1 MAKVRQT
8 ERIRAYILDN
18 VEAHPQDIA
27 RATSE
32 RFGVSRSAVSKHLR
46 SLVDGGFLESNG
58 TTSARRYS
66 LRKILDESWVFKVDE
81 IEEDRVWRE
90 YVRPHL
96 KELPENIYGICY
108 FGFTEMLNNVIDHSE
123 SKEARVHLSRT
134 ATNITIDV
142 IDAGVGIFRKIQS
155 EFDLHDPRHA
165 LLELSKG
172 KLTTDEAR
180 HTGEGIFYTS
190 RMFDRFSIIS
200 GTLCFIRENDE
211 DDWLIETSEGE
222 SLQGTIIR
230 LAINTKTRRTP
241 EEIYEQFAAGDE
253 GFDFSRT
260 HVPLQLLLYEG
271 EELISRSQAKRLLMR
286 LDGFREVLLDFKG
299 IQRIGQAFAD
309 EIFRVYKNAH
319 PQVEVIVVRA
329 TEHVQQMIDRARR
342 R

>member
-1 MAKVRQT
+1 MVKIRQT
-8 ERIRAYILDN
+8 EEIREYILN
-18 VEAHPQDIA
+18 SVEAHPQHIA
-27 RATSE
+27 RMTSE
-32 RFGVSRSAVSKHLR
+32 RFGISRPAVSKHLR
-46 SLVDGGFLESNG
+46 SLIEGGFLETSG
-58 TTSARRYS
+58 STSARRYS
-66 LRKILDESWVFKVDE
+66 LRKILDENWRFKVDE

-90 YVRPHL
+90 NVRSHL
-96 KELPENIYGICY
+96 KELPENIFDICY
-108 FGFTEMLNNVIDHSE
+108 YGFTEMLNNVIDHSE
-123 SKEARVHLSRT
+123 SEEALVHLSRT
-134 ATNITIDV
+134 ATNLTINV
-142 IDAGVGIFRKIQS
+142 IDAGVGIFKKIQA

-180 HTGEGIFYTS
+180 HTGEGIFFTS
-190 RMFDRFSIIS
+190 RMFDKFTIVS

-230 LAINTKTRRTP
+230 LEIKTKTQRTSL
-241 EEIYEQFAAGDE
+241 EVFEKFAAGEEDL
-253 GFDFSRT
+253 DFSRT

-299 IQRIGQAFAD
+299 LKRIGQAFAD
-309 EIFRVYKNAH
+309 EIFRVYKNTH
-319 PQVEVIVVRA
+319 PHVEIVDVGA
-329 TEHVQQMIDRARR
+329 TEHVQQMINRARR

>member
-8 ERIRAYILDN
+8 ERIREYILDN
-18 VEAHPQDIA
+18 VEKHSRDIA
-27 RATSE
+27 RVTSE

-46 SLVDGGFLESNG
+46 SLVDGSFLESSG
-58 TTSARRYS
+58 TTSARRYT
-66 LRKILDESWVFKVDE
+66 LRKILDENWRFKVDE

-142 IDAGVGIFRKIQS
+142 MDAGVGIFRKIQT

-172 KLTTDEAR
+172 KLTTDEEK

-190 RMFDRFSIIS
+190 RMFDRFTIIS
-200 GTLCFIRENDE
+200 GTLCFLRENDE

-230 LAINTKTRRTP
+230 LAINTKTRRTSL
-241 EEIYEQFAAGDE
+241 EIFEKFAAGEEDL
-253 GFDFSRT
+253 DFSRT

-309 EIFRVYKNAH
+309 EIFRVYKNTH
-319 PQVEVIVVRA
+319 PQVSIIYVRA
-329 TEHVQQMIDRARR
+329 NKEVEQMINGARNR
-342 R
+342 

>member
-46 SLVDGGFLESNG
+46 SLVDGGFLESSG
-58 TTSARRYS
+58 TTSARRYT

-81 IEEDRVWRE
+81 IEEDRVWRK
-90 YVRPHL
+90 YVRPRL

-134 ATNITIDV
+134 ATDITIDV

-172 KLTTDEAR
+172 KLTTDETR
-180 HTGEGIFYTS
+180 HTGEGIFFTS

-200 GTLCFIRENDE
+200 GTLCFIRENEE

-222 SLQGTIIR
+222 SLPGTIIR
-230 LAINTKTRRTP
+230 LEIKTKTQRTP
-241 EEIYEQFAAGDE
+241 EEIYEKFAAGDE
-253 GFDFSRT
+253 GFEFSRT

-286 LDGFREVLLDFKG
+286 LDGFREVLLDFKR

-319 PQVEVIVVRA
+319 PQVEIIAIGA

>member
-8 ERIRAYILDN
+8 ERIREYILDN
-18 VEAHPQDIA
+18 VEKHSRDIA
-27 RATSE
+27 RVTSE
-32 RFGVSRSAVSKHLR
+32 RFGISRSAVSKHLR
-46 SLVDGGFLESNG
+46 SLVDGGFLESSG
-58 TTSARRYS
+58 TTSARKYT
-66 LRKILDESWVFKVDE
+66 LRKILDESWRFKVDE

-90 YVRPHL
+90 YVRPHM

-142 IDAGVGIFRKIQS
+142 MDAGVGIFRKIQT

-172 KLTTDEAR
+172 KLTTDEEK

-190 RMFDRFSIIS
+190 RMFDKFTIVS
-200 GTLCFIRENDE
+200 GTLCFLRENDE

-230 LAINTKTRRTP
+230 LAINTKTRRTSL
-241 EEIYEQFAAGDE
+241 EIFEKFAAGEEDL
-253 GFDFSRT
+253 DFSRT

-309 EIFRVYKNAH
+309 EIFRVYKNTH
-319 PQVEVIVVRA
+319 PQVSIIYVRA
-329 TEHVQQMIDRARR
+329 TKEVEQMINRARR

>member
-8 ERIRAYILDN
+8 ERIREYILNN
-18 VEAHPQDIA
+18 VEKHPQDIA
-27 RATSE
+27 RVTSE

-46 SLVDGGFLESNG
+46 SLVDGGFLESSG
-58 TTSARRYS
+58 TTSARRYA

-90 YVRPHL
+90 HVRPRL
-96 KELPENIYGICY
+96 KELPENIFGICY

-142 IDAGVGIFRKIQS
+142 IDAGIGIFRKIQS

-222 SLQGTIIR
+222 SLRGTIIR

-241 EEIYEQFAAGDE
+241 EEIYEKFAAGDE

-299 IQRIGQAFAD
+299 IRRIGQAFAD

-319 PQVEVIVVRA
+319 PQVEVIAIGA
-329 TEHVQQMIDRARR
+329 TEHVQQMIDRARSR
-342 R
+342 

>member
-18 VEAHPQDIA
+18 VEKHPQDIA

-46 SLVDGGFLESNG
+46 SLVDGGFLESSG

-66 LRKILDESWVFKVDE
+66 LRKILDESWMFKVDE

-96 KELPENIYGICY
+96 KELPENVYGICY

-134 ATNITIDV
+134 ATSITIDV
-142 IDAGVGIFRKIQS
+142 IDAGVGIFRKIQA

-200 GTLCFIRENDE
+200 GALCFIRENDE

-222 SLQGTIIR
+222 SLPGTIIR
-230 LAINTKTRRTP
+230 LAINTKTRRTSL
-241 EEIYEQFAAGDE
+241 EVFERFAAGEEDL
-253 GFDFSRT
+253 DFSRT

-299 IQRIGQAFAD
+299 IRRIGQAFAD

-319 PQVEVIVVRA
+319 PQVEIIAIGA

>member
-8 ERIRAYILDN
+8 EEIREYILN
-18 VEAHPQDIA
+18 SVEAHPQDIA
-27 RATSE
+27 RVMSD

-46 SLVDGGFLESNG
+46 SLVDGGFLESSG

-66 LRKILDESWVFKVDE
+66 LRKILDESWRFKVDE

-90 YVRPHL
+90 YVRPHM
-96 KELPENIYGICY
+96 KELPENIFGICY

-142 IDAGVGIFRKIQS
+142 IDAGIGIFRKIQS

-222 SLQGTIIR
+222 SLPGTIIR
-230 LAINTKTRRTP
+230 LEIKTKTQRTP
-241 EEIYEQFAAGDE
+241 EEIYEKFAAGDE

-319 PQVEVIVVRA
+319 PQVEIIAIGA
-329 TEHVQQMIDRARR
+329 TEHVQQMIDRAKRR
-342 R
+342 

>member
-8 ERIRAYILDN
+8 ERIREYILDN
-18 VEAHPQDIA
+18 VEKHSRDIA
-27 RATSE
+27 RVTSE

-46 SLVDGGFLESNG
+46 SLVDGGFLESSG

-66 LRKILDESWVFKVDE
+66 LRKILDENWRFKVDE

-96 KELPENIYGICY
+96 TELPENIYGICY

-142 IDAGVGIFRKIQS
+142 MDAGVGIFRKIQT

-172 KLTTDEAR
+172 KLTTDEEK

-190 RMFDRFSIIS
+190 RMFDKFTIVS
-200 GTLCFIRENDE
+200 GTLCFLRENDE

-241 EEIYEQFAAGDE
+241 EEIYEKFTAGDE

-309 EIFRVYKNAH
+309 EIFRVYKNTH
-319 PQVEVIVVRA
+319 PQVSIIYVRA
-329 TEHVQQMIDRARR
+329 NKEVEQMINRARNR
-342 R
+342 

>member
-8 ERIRAYILDN
+8 ERIREYILDN
-18 VEAHPQDIA
+18 VEGHPQDIA
-27 RATSE
+27 RVTSE
-32 RFGVSRSAVSKHLR
+32 KFGVSRSAVSKHLR
-46 SLVDGGFLESNG
+46 SLVDGGFLKSSG

-66 LRKILDESWVFKVDE
+66 LRKILDESWRFKVDE

-96 KELPENIYGICY
+96 KELSENIYGICY

-123 SKEARVHLSRT
+123 SKEARIHLSRT

-172 KLTTDEAR
+172 KLTTDEEK

-190 RMFDRFSIIS
+190 RMFDKFTIVS
-200 GTLCFIRENDE
+200 GTLCFLRENDE
-211 DDWLIETSEGE
+211 DDWLIETTEGE
-222 SLQGTIIR
+222 NLRGTLIR
-230 LAINTKTRRTP
+230 LEIKTKTRRTP
-241 EEIYEQFAAGDE
+241 EEIYEKFAAGDE

-260 HVPLQLLLYEG
+260 HVPLQLLLDEG

-286 LDGFREVLLDFKG
+286 LDGFKEVLLDFKG
-299 IQRIGQAFAD
+299 IKRVGQAFAD
-309 EIFRVYKNAH
+309 EIFRVYRNAH
-319 PQVEVIVVRA
+319 PQVEIIAIGA
-329 TEHVQQMIDRARR
+329 TDNVQQMIDRVRR

>member
-8 ERIRAYILDN
+8 ERIREYILDN
-18 VEAHPQDIA
+18 VEKHPQDIA
-27 RATSE
+27 RVTSE

-46 SLVDGGFLESNG
+46 SLVEGGFVSAIG
-58 TTSARRYS
+58 STSARKYS
-66 LRKILDESWVFKVDE
+66 LRKILDERFRFEVNE
-81 IEEDRVWRE
+81 IEEDILWHEKMSPLLRDISKNVTS
-90 YVRPHL
+90 
-96 KELPENIYGICY
+96 ICN
-108 FGFTEMLNNVIDHSE
+108 FGFTEMVNNVIDHSE
-123 SKEARVHLSRT
+123 SEKIWFRLSRT

-142 IDAGVGIFRKIQS
+142 IDAGIGIFKKIQA
-155 EFDLHDPRHA
+155 EFGLYDPRHS

-172 KLTTDEAR
+172 KLTTDEEK

-200 GTLCFIRENDE
+200 GTLCFVRRNDA
-211 DDWLIETSEGE
+211 DDWLIETSDRR
-222 SLQGTIIR
+222 SFQGTWIGLEIK
-230 LAINTKTRRTP
+230 IKTQRTP
-241 EEIYEQFAAGDE
+241 KEIYEKFAAGDE

-309 EIFRVYKNAH
+309 EIFRVYQNAH
-319 PQVEVIVVRA
+319 PQVEVMAIGA

>member
-1 MAKVRQT
+1 MVKIRQT
-8 ERIRAYILDN
+8 EEIREYILN
-18 VEAHPQDIA
+18 SVEAHPQHIA
-27 RATSE
+27 RMTSE
-32 RFGVSRSAVSKHLR
+32 RFGISRPAVSKHLR
-46 SLVDGGFLESNG
+46 SLIEGGFLEASG
-58 TTSARRYS
+58 STSARRYS
-66 LRKILDESWVFKVDE
+66 LRRILDESWRFKVDE

-90 YVRPHL
+90 NVRPHL
-96 KELPENIYGICY
+96 KELPENIFDICY
-108 FGFTEMLNNVIDHSE
+108 YGFTEMLNNVIDHSE
-123 SKEARVHLSRT
+123 SEEALVHLSRT
-134 ATNITIDV
+134 ATNLTINV
-142 IDAGVGIFRKIQS
+142 IDAGVGIFKKIQA

-190 RMFDRFSIIS
+190 RMFDKFTIVS

-230 LAINTKTRRTP
+230 LEIKTKTQRTSLEVFEKFTAG
-241 EEIYEQFAAGDE
+241 EEDL
-253 GFDFSRT
+253 DFSRT

-271 EELISRSQAKRLLMR
+271 EELISRSQAKRLLIR

-299 IQRIGQAFAD
+299 IKRIGQAFAD
-309 EIFRVYKNAH
+309 EIFRVYKNTH
-319 PQVEVIVVRA
+319 PQVEIIDIGA
-329 TEHVQQMIDRARR
+329 TEHVQQMINRARR

>member
-1 MAKVRQT
+1 MLKVRQT
-8 ERIRAYILDN
+8 KEIREYILDS
-18 VEAHPQDIA
+18 VEEHPQDIA
-27 RATSE
+27 RVTFE
-32 RFGVSRSAVSKHLR
+32 KFQVSRSAVSKHLR
-46 SLVDGGFLESNG
+46 SLVDGGFLEASG
-58 TTSARRYS
+58 STSARRYS
-66 LRKILDESWVFKVDE
+66 LRKILDESWRFKVDE

-90 YVRPHL
+90 NAAPHL
-96 KELPENIYGICY
+96 KDLSENIYDICY
-108 FGFTEMLNNVIDHSE
+108 YGFTEMLNNVIDHSE
-123 SKEARVHLSRT
+123 SEKVLVHLSRT
-134 ATNITIDV
+134 ATNIMIDV
-142 IDAGVGIFRKIQS
+142 IDAGVGIFKKIQA
-155 EFDLHDPRHA
+155 EFGLHDPRHA

-172 KLTTDEAR
+172 KLTTDEER

-190 RMFDRFSIIS
+190 RMFDKFSIVS

-230 LAINTKTRRTP
+230 LEIKSKTRRTSL
-241 EEIYEQFAAGDE
+241 EIFEKFAAGEE
-253 GFDFSRT
+253 GLDFSRT

-299 IQRIGQAFAD
+299 IRRIGQAFAD

-319 PQVEVIVVRA
+319 PRVEIIDVGA
-329 TEHVQQMIDRARR
+329 TEHVKQMIARARR